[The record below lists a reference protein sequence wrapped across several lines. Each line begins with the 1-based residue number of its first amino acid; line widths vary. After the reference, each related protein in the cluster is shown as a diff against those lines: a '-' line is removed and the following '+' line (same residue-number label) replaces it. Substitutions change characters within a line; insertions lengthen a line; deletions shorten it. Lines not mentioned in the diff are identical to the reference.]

1 LMGNCKKENPL
12 NLWLPLRSLLR
23 NRRRSALSITIIALG
38 TAISFFFLGYI
49 QESRSLI
56 QQTTVNEFGNLQIA
70 ASDLWEDTA
79 DGYTYLLSSDQV
91 DAAEE
96 VLSADPSVVSSTAQ
110 LQFPGLVAAGDQSR
124 VVRVTSLVP
133 GNKALGYG
141 DHVVAGRD
149 LTKEDTAAVLVG
161 RALAD
166 RLGLTPGSVITLTLT
181 TVAGA
186 YNATPLRVVGI
197 FRFTSEQVE
206 LQTLFIP
213 LSYAQLVLSTPGVD
227 RLIVKLDNIAATNST
242 RDRLQIA
249 LDNRALG
256 LKVKTWDELSPFYR
270 QLSGLFNVLFGFIA
284 LATTVLVFFII
295 LQVLTLAFLE
305 RTREIGTI
313 RALGTTRGGVFR
325 LLLAESAWLAV
336 LGSLA
341 GVAAGI
347 VIALAFNEVGI
358 EWTPPGTLDPVI
370 LTVRI
375 SLETAIGPL
384 AVGLAA
390 TLLSSLFPAVQMSRL
405 QVVDALRVQ

>member
-1 LMGNCKKENPL
+1 MGSYAKENPL

-23 NRRRSALSITIIALG
+23 SRRRSALSITIVALG

-56 QQTTVNEFGNLQIA
+56 QQTTVQEFGNLQIA

-79 DGYTYLLSSDQV
+79 DGYDYLLSSGQV
-91 DAAEE
+91 EAVKEL
-96 VLSADPSVVSSTAQ
+96 LSADPSVVSSTAQ
-110 LQFPGLVAAGDQSR
+110 MQFPGLVAAGDQSQ

-133 GNKALGYG
+133 GNETLQYG

-149 LTKEDTAAVLVG
+149 LADEDTAAVLVG

-166 RLGLTPGSVITLTLT
+166 RLGLVPGSVITLTVS

-197 FRFTSEQVE
+197 FRFTSEQFE
-206 LQTLFIP
+206 LQTLFVP
-213 LSYAQLVLSTPGVD
+213 LPYAQLVLSTTGVD
-227 RLIVKLDNIAATNST
+227 RLIVELEGIAATNPA
-242 RDRLQIA
+242 RDRLQTE
-249 LDNRALG
+249 LDARGLG
-256 LKVKTWDELSPFYR
+256 LEVKTWDELSPFYR
-270 QLSGLFNVLFGFIA
+270 ELSGLFNILFGFIA
-284 LATTVLVFFII
+284 IATAVLVFFII

-305 RTREIGTI
+305 RTREVGTI

-325 LLLAESAWLAV
+325 LLLSESAWLAV

-341 GVAAGI
+341 GVAAGMI
-347 VIALAFNEVGI
+347 LALAFNAVGV
-358 EWTPPGTLDPVI
+358 EWTPPGTLDPVV

-375 SLETAIGPL
+375 APSTAIGPFS
-384 AVGLAA
+384 VGLIA
-390 TLLSSLFPAVQMSRL
+390 TLLSAVFPAVQMSRR
-405 QVVDALRVQ
+405 QVVDALRVE